1 MANLVTLALQYLG
14 GDTIAKLASSFGIDN
29 MIAEKAVNAAVP
41 ALLGAL
47 TSVASK
53 PGGAAK
59 VLDAIKG
66 VDPSVL
72 AGLGKMLGSP
82 KQDALV
88 SAGGSVLSS
97 LLGGSSSSA
106 LVGALAKF
114 AGVNNT
120 AATSLLG
127 LLTPVVLGT
136 IKNNAPGLDAAKLTS
151 LLGGQKSYIQDA
163 LPAGLASA
171 LGGSGLL
178 DAVTGAAS
186 QATAAASRA
195 ADNVVKAAPPA
206 PKSNW
211 MTWLIPL
218 LALAALAWYFLGNQ
232 RTAEAPAPAPATTTT
247 APATP
252 AAPTAIMV
260 DGVDVTKTI
269 GSTMDALK
277 SALGG
282 ITDAATATAALP
294 KLTEGVTQ
302 IDTLTGL
309 VGKLS
314 AEQKTI
320 VAGLIA
326 AAMPTINEVADKV
339 LAIPGVGD
347 IAKPTID
354 SIRAKLDALSKA

>member
-1 MANLVTLALQYLG
+1 
-14 GDTIAKLASSFGIDN
+14 
-29 MIAEKAVNAAVP
+29 
-41 ALLGAL
+41 
-47 TSVASK
+47 
-53 PGGAAK
+53 
-59 VLDAIKG
+59 
-66 VDPSVL
+66 
-72 AGLGKMLGSP
+72 
-82 KQDALV
+82 
-88 SAGGSVLSS
+88 
-97 LLGGSSSSA
+97 
-106 LVGALAKF
+106 
-114 AGVNNT
+114 
-120 AATSLLG
+120 
-127 LLTPVVLGT
+127 VVLGT